1 MVIAKK
7 FILGVWKMEA
17 VPTCDLWLR
26 EIANTLHLER
36 LRFDNEDGGG
46 VFDKIWDPVVN
57 VFQGKD

>member
-1 MVIAKK
+1 
-7 FILGVWKMEA
+7 MEA

-36 LRFDNEDGGG
+36 LRFDNEDRGG